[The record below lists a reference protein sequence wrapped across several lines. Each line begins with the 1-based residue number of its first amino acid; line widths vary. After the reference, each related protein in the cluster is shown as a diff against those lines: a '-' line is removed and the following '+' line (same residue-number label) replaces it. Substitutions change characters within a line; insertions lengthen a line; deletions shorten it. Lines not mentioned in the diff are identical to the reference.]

1 MNGREPFAE
10 LVLRPVEPAD
20 GERIVANLRRSS
32 RETVYRRFH
41 SPIVDPTPYVTRFVA
56 RVDGRDHGAL
66 VVLDGDDAVAV
77 AQWDREHDCGS
88 CAEVAITVEDSWQHR
103 GLGRAL
109 MRALAGDAHR
119 HGITTL
125 TASVLAENRAARGLA
140 ERLAPA
146 RVEFDGSQT
155 RYVFALAS

>member
-1 MNGREPFAE
+1 VNGRDPFPE
-10 LVLRPVEPAD
+10 LLLRPVEAAD

-41 SPIVDPTPYVTRFVA
+41 SPVVDPTSYVTRFVA

-66 VVLDGDDAVAV
+66 VVLDADDVVAV
-77 AQWDREHDCGS
+77 AQWDRELECGT
-88 CAEVAITVEDSWQHR
+88 CAEVAITVEDLWQHR

-125 TASVLAENRAARGLA
+125 SASVLAENRPARSLA
-140 ERLAPA
+140 SHLEPA
-146 RVEFDGSQT
+146 RVEFDGANT
-155 RYVFALAS
+155 RYVFAIAS